1 MEREFDRETYLNKE
15 KYDAAVAE
23 ENKKKE
29 ELISKEVGYI
39 LRERKYLE
47 RQWNYFR
54 DLIKIEIKI
63 ALAKNNNVSDE
74 GLELMNGLADE
85 FYDKFLVSMG
95 VRNSPGVTDEM
106 VARRDLKS
114 KGVI

>member
-23 ENKKKE
+23 ENKKRD
-29 ELISKEVGYI
+29 ELLSQEIETIQIV
-39 LRERKYLE
+39 RKYSE

-54 DLIKIEIKI
+54 DLIKLEIKI

-85 FYDKFLVSMG
+85 FYNKFLVSMG
-95 VRNSPGVTDEM
+95 VRNTPGVTDEM
-106 VARRDLKS
+106 IARRNLKS
-114 KGVI
+114 KGTI

>member
-23 ENKKKE
+23 ENKKRD
-29 ELISKEVGYI
+29 ELLSQEVETI
-39 LRERKYLE
+39 QIIRKYSE

-54 DLIKIEIKI
+54 DLIKLEIKI

-85 FYDKFLVSMG
+85 FYNKFLVSMG
-95 VRNSPGVTDEM
+95 VRNTPGVTDEM
-106 VARRDLKS
+106 IARRNLKS
-114 KGVI
+114 KGTI